1 MKLQFVICLVGALLT
16 AAPRG
21 GASDFAV
28 EVIDCVPAP
37 GQFVNNPAFNDPL
50 DIPGSPNGGGTASPD
65 NSSVMSLGGFGG
77 SIVLRFD
84 HTVTDDPGNYLGL
97 DFIVFSNSTWASGD
111 PQRRWAEPAYVEIML
126 DVDSN
131 GLPGTSP
138 AEVWYLIPGSVL
150 TDAGSYRSQ
159 TWDDVPGDPY
169 PPDNVNWF
177 PWIGTYPYLPE
188 GPCNIPLDENGR
200 YATSAYELPVA
211 LYADPGG
218 QGGLLGVIV
227 NPNLGDEDP
236 ANDPFEGVWGYAEL
250 SPTLKLG
257 DLDGDNV
264 VDDPGAL
271 AADFY
276 TMPDNPF
283 RVGVTPGSGGGDA
296 FDIAWAVDPATWQP
310 GNLDEFDF
318 IRITGAIDLVL
329 GILGEVSPEIDAVAD
344 VRPVPCP
351 GDLDRNN
358 NVDLVDLIRLRNLDG
373 VEDPAAAFSIAG
385 DLVQDGRHD
394 VRDLVELRARR
405 LDSVCE

>member
-1 MKLQFVICLVGALLT
+1 MKPQTTVCLMGALGLLSSSGW
-16 AAPRG
+16 AA
-21 GASDFAV
+21 DFAV
-28 EVIDCVPAP
+28 EVIECVPAP
-37 GQFVNNPAFNDPL
+37 GQFVNNPVFNDPL
-50 DIPGSPNGGGTASPD
+50 MVPGLPAGGGTASPD

-84 HTVTDDPGNYLGL
+84 HTVADDPGNYLGL
-97 DFIVFSNSTWASGD
+97 DFIVFSNATWASGD
-111 PQRRWAEPAYVEIML
+111 PQRRWAEPAHVEIMRDL
-126 DVDSN
+126 DSN
-131 GLPGTSP
+131 GLPGTAP
-138 AEVWYLIPGSVL
+138 GEVWYLIPGSVL
-150 TDAGSYRSQ
+150 SDASTYRSQ
-159 TWDDVPGDPY
+159 TWDDVTGDPY

-188 GPCNIPLDENGR
+188 GPCVIPLDENGR
-200 YATSAYELPVA
+200 YATSAYELPVSF
-211 LYADPGG
+211 YSDPGG

-227 NPNLGDEDP
+227 NPNLGDADP
-236 ANDPFEGVWGYAEL
+236 ANDPFEGVYGYAEL

-264 VDDPGAL
+264 VDDPGIA

-283 RVGVTPGSGGGDA
+283 RVGATPGSGGGDA

-310 GNLDEFDF
+310 ANLDGFDF
-318 IRITGAIDLVL
+318 IRITGAVDLVL

-351 GDLDRNN
+351 GDLDRNHD
-358 NVDLVDLIRLRNLDG
+358 VDLVDLIRLRNLDG
-373 VEDPAAAFSIAG
+373 VEDPAAAFSIVG

-405 LDSVCE
+405 LDSACE